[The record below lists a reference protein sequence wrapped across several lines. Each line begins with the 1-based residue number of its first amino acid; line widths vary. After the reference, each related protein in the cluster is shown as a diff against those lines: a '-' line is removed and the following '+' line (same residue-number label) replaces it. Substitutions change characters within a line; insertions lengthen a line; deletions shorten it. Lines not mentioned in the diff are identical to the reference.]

1 MIELYIKTE
10 KKNATEILAHQWKKS
25 IVKVHVLR
33 DAGFNIKSQFT
44 YSIFH
49 FIVDT
54 HSVGA

>member
-1 MIELYIKTE
+1 MIELKTE

-25 IVKVHVLR
+25 IVKVLR

-49 FIVDT
+49 FIVET

>member
-1 MIELYIKTE
+1 MIELKTE